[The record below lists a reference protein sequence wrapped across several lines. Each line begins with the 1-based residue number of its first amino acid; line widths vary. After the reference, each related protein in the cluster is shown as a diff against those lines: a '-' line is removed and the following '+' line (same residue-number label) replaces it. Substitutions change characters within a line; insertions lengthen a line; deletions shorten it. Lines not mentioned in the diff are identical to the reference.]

1 MAEQNKVIS
10 EKKTQPLIY
19 DSIFDREINSCKL
32 WTKPTIQE
40 AQDLNH
46 LSPFISKSAFLKKGK
61 MFGIWTERMFY
72 LHRDYLFYKKV
83 SNFGIFNP

>member
-1 MAEQNKVIS
+1 MAEQNKAKS
-10 EKKTQPLIY
+10 QKKTQTPIIS
-19 DSIFDREINSCKL
+19 DSIFDRETNSCRL

-46 LSPFISKSAFLKKGK
+46 LSPFIAKSAFLKKGK
-61 MFGIWTERMFY
+61 MFGMWTERMFF

-83 SNFGIFNP
+83 SIF